1 MHCWAVIL
9 VSPSQPHFP
18 LSQQHTAGSRPLLS
32 GSVFLL
38 PNRNKVVFA
47 FFRKPCEWPTTPVLG
62 NDSENKGWAGLTVV
76 AKQTF
81 QKGEMFG
88 SFFVH
93 QFEQLQPIAE
103 VLIRVL
109 DSFKTGS
116 PTVFFYLMY
125 FSPLLQSHKPDRW
138 DWSDQVWGQAES

>member
-1 MHCWAVIL
+1 MIL

-18 LSQQHTAGSRPLLS
+18 LSQQPTAGSRPLLS

-103 VLIRVL
+103 VLIRV
-109 DSFKTGS
+109 
-116 PTVFFYLMY
+116 
-125 FSPLLQSHKPDRW
+125 
-138 DWSDQVWGQAES
+138 